1 MVFKKKSVMALL
13 AVMCVVVVS
22 TSFVACSKN
31 EYDKTLKSYEKTVVA
46 IEKAAKS
53 NNMSSLL
60 KLQGE
65 ALKLTED
72 LEDFE
77 DSSAWT
83 MKDSEK
89 YLELTNRY
97 TKAMM
102 TLSNS
107 TPSLDFGSFSF

>member
-53 NNMSSLL
+53 NNTKKMLELSA
-60 KLQGE
+60 KLAEQEE
-65 ALKLTED
+65 ALDGLFD
-72 LEDFE
+72 DN
-77 DSSAWT
+77 DDWT
-83 MKDSEK
+83 DEQWEK
-89 YLELTNRY
+89 YTELVDRTMDVLWDY
-97 TKAMM
+97 
-102 TLSNS
+102 
-107 TPSLDFGSFSF
+107 DF